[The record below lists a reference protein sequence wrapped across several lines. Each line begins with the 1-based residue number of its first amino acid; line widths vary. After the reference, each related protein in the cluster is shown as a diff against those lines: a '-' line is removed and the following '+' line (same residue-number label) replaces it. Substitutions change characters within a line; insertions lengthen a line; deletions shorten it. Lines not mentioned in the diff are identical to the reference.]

1 MRTASLSLV
10 IAAELACLAV
20 RLPAAEPSYFREI
33 RPILQRQ
40 CQGCHQPNLKSSN
53 LDLTTY
59 EGLAAGGK
67 RGPAPGLIVKYLTGE
82 MKPQMPLGQPPL
94 PAESSLPT

>member
-1 MRTASLSLV
+1 VRTVSLSLT

-53 LDLTTY
+53 LDSPPMRVR
-59 EGLAAGGK
+59 AGGK
-67 RGPAPGLIVKYLTGE
+67 RGPAAGLIVK
-82 MKPQMPLGQPPL
+82 
-94 PAESSLPT
+94 SHRR

>member
-1 MRTASLSLV
+1 VRTASLSLM

-59 EGLAAGGK
+59 EGLAA
-67 RGPAPGLIVKYLTGE
+67 
-82 MKPQMPLGQPPL
+82 
-94 PAESSLPT
+94 AESEDPQLP